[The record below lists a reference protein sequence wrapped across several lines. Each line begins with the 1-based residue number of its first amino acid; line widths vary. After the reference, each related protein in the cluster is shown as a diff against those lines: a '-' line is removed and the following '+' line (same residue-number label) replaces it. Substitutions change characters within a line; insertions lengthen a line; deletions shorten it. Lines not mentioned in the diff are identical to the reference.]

1 MHGRIGWPLVKN
13 ISAYSSINVSRG
25 HEIAV
30 VSGGSES
37 LNMRGNFGANAHYP
51 KNRHHYNYRS
61 MHPAFLDSA
70 PHRKSRQV
78 LVGLRHEQLHK
89 CNLHP
94 HKNPTHFN
102 YVDTQYLLLY
112 KQGCYGPLPH
122 DQASRDPR
130 GVATGQARGTKYCYL
145 SSMFKK
151 SPPYVTA
158 TVSCSLF

>member
-1 MHGRIGWPLVKN
+1 
-13 ISAYSSINVSRG
+13 
-25 HEIAV
+25 
-30 VSGGSES
+30 
-37 LNMRGNFGANAHYP
+37 
-51 KNRHHYNYRS
+51 

-94 HKNPTHFN
+94 HKNPTPFN

-145 SSMFKK
+145 SSIFKK
-151 SPPYVTA
+151 PALRDGHCILLLVFIIMFEPS
-158 TVSCSLF
+158 SLLV